1 METTPVKELTWSN
14 RETLQRM
21 IIEKYVFAGYDCMPF
36 VKKLKTFTKLD
47 LIKHYQTLEKE
58 INEKQSA

>member
-1 METTPVKELTWSN
+1 METTPVKELVWSN

-21 IIEKYVFAGYDCMPF
+21 IIEKQVFAGYDCMPF
-36 VKKLKTFTKLD
+36 VKKIRTFAKTD
-47 LIKHYQTLEKE
+47 LIRIYQSLEKE